1 MGLPAPSLRVTL
13 CGQPG
18 SYPVDFPHDSRLCR
32 RPFAFGLRRWRR
44 KSASTTGLN
53 SLGGGDEMLEKC
65 DARRADVEVRVL
77 GLQLGKFAPDTCQT
91 VDRAHFNGSFP
102 SAGLGRSNLKGAVG
116 LYEGIAWRFAKRVPA
131 TLIAHP
137 FLVGIA
143 AVVDV
148 KGWFAK
154 WPEFLRSE
162 SELGMDN
169 LDYVPAMTQMLD
181 ELEAIVG
188 RT

>member
-1 MGLPAPSLRVTL
+1 MPPCCDLGTVAFRASSPPRSYPLWESPSL
-13 CGQPG
+13 C
-18 SYPVDFPHDSRLCR
+18 
-32 RPFAFGLRRWRR
+32 
-44 KSASTTGLN
+44 
-53 SLGGGDEMLEKC
+53 
-65 DARRADVEVRVL
+65 
-77 GLQLGKFAPDTCQT
+77 
-91 VDRAHFNGSFP
+91 
-102 SAGLGRSNLKGAVG
+102 
-116 LYEGIAWRFAKRVPA
+116 
-131 TLIAHP
+131 

-154 WPEFLRSE
+154 WREFLRSE
-162 SELGMDN
+162 TELGMDN

>member
-1 MGLPAPSLRVTL
+1 MEIS
-13 CGQPG
+13 
-18 SYPVDFPHDSRLCR
+18 
-32 RPFAFGLRRWRR
+32 
-44 KSASTTGLN
+44 
-53 SLGGGDEMLEKC
+53 
-65 DARRADVEVRVL
+65 
-77 GLQLGKFAPDTCQT
+77 
-91 VDRAHFNGSFP
+91 
-102 SAGLGRSNLKGAVG
+102 
-116 LYEGIAWRFAKRVPA
+116 KRVPA

-154 WPEFLRSE
+154 WREFLRSE